1 MQRIF
6 KIFLACSLL
15 LFNKV
20 FGQPP
25 NKLPVRVE
33 VVTPSKF
40 LVCDTSKKIMPVPGT
55 VSIRSISRSLY
66 CDQLGFFCKKEWQ
79 MEKQTGIPI
88 RIRLG
93 SLAYVNKLEGKQ

>member
-1 MQRIF
+1 VQRIF

-20 FGQPP
+20 FGQLP
-25 NKLPVRVE
+25 NKLPTHLEIPVS
-33 VVTPSKF
+33 TKF
-40 LVCDTSKKIMPVPGT
+40 FACDTLKKIMPVGGV

-66 CDQLGFFCKKEWQ
+66 CDQLGFICRKEWQ

-93 SLAYVNKLEGKQ
+93 SLAYVNKMEGKQ

>member
-20 FGQPP
+20 LGQQP
-25 NKLPVRVE
+25 NKLPAHLEKVTSVR
-33 VVTPSKF
+33 F
-40 LVCDTSKKIMPVPGT
+40 FIRDTSKKIMPVREN
-55 VSIRSISRSLY
+55 VSIRTISRSLY

-79 MEKQTGIPI
+79 MEKQTRIPI